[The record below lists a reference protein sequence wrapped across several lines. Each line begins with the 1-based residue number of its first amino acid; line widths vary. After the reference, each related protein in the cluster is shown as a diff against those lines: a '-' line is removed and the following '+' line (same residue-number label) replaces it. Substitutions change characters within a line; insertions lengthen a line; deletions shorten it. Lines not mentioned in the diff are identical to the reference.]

1 MGNNKLNIMICVTRQ
16 KTCERLLKVG
26 RDITGDGD
34 ARLYA
39 VHVAK
44 KGVNFLGNPDEGEAL
59 DYLFQVSKEA
69 GAEMTVLRSEHVVDT
84 LVEFARK
91 SNISIIVLGESAQNT
106 NREESIIDEL
116 KRNLPDLEFRIVP
129 QA

>member
-16 KTCERLLKVG
+16 KTCERLIKVG
-26 RDITGDGD
+26 RDIAGDGD